1 MYGVPEAVLLERR
14 IIMGY
19 FSNLAAKRV
28 TYDYDHSYT
37 PPENQLLLRLEEL
50 DDRLD
55 TLTHQKTGKRDEG
68 EYFSEGDLRYVLP
81 EHFLSASN
89 VRRAI
94 DLAINDLRDRYGIYV
109 GDQPIE
115 EAPEVDEIT
124 DMQISFLDI
133 ISLQACCESLKAA

>member
-1 MYGVPEAVLLERR
+1 MHGVPVAVLLERR

-28 TYDYDHSYT
+28 TYDHDHSYT
-37 PPENQLLLRLEEL
+37 PPENRLLLRLEEL
-50 DDRLD
+50 EDRLD
-55 TLTHQKTGKRDEG
+55 ELTHQKTSKRDEG
-68 EYFSEGDLRYVLP
+68 EYFSEDNLRYVLP

-89 VRRAI
+89 VHRAI

-109 GDQPIE
+109 GDQPVE
-115 EAPEVDEIT
+115 EAPAVDEIT
-124 DMQISFLDI
+124 DMQISFLDL